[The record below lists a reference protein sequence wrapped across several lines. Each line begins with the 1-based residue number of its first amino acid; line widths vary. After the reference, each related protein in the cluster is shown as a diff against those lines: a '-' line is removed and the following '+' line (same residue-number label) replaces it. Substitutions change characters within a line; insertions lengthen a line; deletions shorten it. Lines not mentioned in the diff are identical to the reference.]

1 MIRLANF
8 ESPGSTRYH
17 VENVPPARVLGK
29 AYKFHNPL
37 QYKVDTSQ
45 SAFSNCFHNLTENHR
60 IMFVYNTLTDANA
73 YEKIQN
79 KL

>member
-8 ESPGSTRYH
+8 ESPDSTRYH

-37 QYKVDTSQ
+37 QYKVDMGR
-45 SAFSNCFHNLTENHR
+45 SAISNCFHNLTENHR
-60 IMFVYNTLTDANA
+60 TMFVYNTLTDGNA
-73 YEKIQN
+73 HEKN
-79 KL
+79 TK